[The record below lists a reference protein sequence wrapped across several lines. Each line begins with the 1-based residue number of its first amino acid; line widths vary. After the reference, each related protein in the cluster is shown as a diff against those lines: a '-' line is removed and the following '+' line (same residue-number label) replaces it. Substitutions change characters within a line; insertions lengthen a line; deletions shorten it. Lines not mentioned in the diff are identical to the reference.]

1 MRALTHMIAPSGT
14 PRSVHPIAEALA
26 VQPRSFD
33 HNVGEQPKPAAP
45 KTPPHNVGGCTCGG
59 GPRQFIPPP
68 STYPAS
74 FADDRGNLNMSFP
87 APQYAPYVDSQQDER
102 CMTPVSSGAPQ
113 TVAAGASATITIGP
127 TRGMLDGYYLKI
139 VALNPAT
146 GLEVDPASY
155 RITPP
160 RVADC
165 PQPCDS
171 TAMRGAFYRGGGDCC
186 LGCPWRAIIGRNADG
201 EAMTFTFT
209 NDGVASVS
217 VQAVVRGYCYARNLC
232 IAC

>member
-1 MRALTHMIAPSGT
+1 MRALTHMIAPSGKI
-14 PRSVHPIAEALA
+14 PRSVHPIAEAIA
-26 VQPRSFD
+26 VRPRSFD
-33 HNVGEQPKPAAP
+33 HNVGEQPKPA
-45 KTPPHNVGGCTCGG
+45 KTPAHNVGGCSCGG
-59 GPRQFIPPP
+59 GPRVFIPPP
-68 STYPAS
+68 SSFPAS
-74 FADDRGNLNMSFP
+74 FADDQGRLNMSFP
-87 APQYAPYVDSQQDER
+87 APSFAPYVDSTQDER

-113 TVAAGASATITIGP
+113 AVAAGASATITIGP
-127 TRGMLDGYYLKI
+127 TRGMLDGYYIKI

-171 TAMRGAFYRGGGDCC
+171 TAMRGAFYRGSGDCC
-186 LGCPWRAIIGRNADG
+186 LGCPWRAIIGRNSDG

-209 NDGVASVS
+209 NDGIAAVT
-217 VQAVVRGYCYARNLC
+217 VQAVVRGYCYARSLC